1 MENDR
6 LLISIDFSF
15 ILFNIHHD
23 GLLLMEVADIG
34 KTEKLDKIYFCPK
47 CRKVFLFKA
56 DIEHHWRAFFGH
68 DEIDSLSL

>member
-1 MENDR
+1 
-6 LLISIDFSF
+6 
-15 ILFNIHHD
+15 
-23 GLLLMEVADIG
+23 MEVADIG